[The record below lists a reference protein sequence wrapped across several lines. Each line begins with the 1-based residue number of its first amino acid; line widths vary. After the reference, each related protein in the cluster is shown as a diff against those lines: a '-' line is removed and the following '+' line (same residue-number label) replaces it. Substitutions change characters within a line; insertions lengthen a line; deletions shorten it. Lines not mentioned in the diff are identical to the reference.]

1 MLKGKTD
8 FSIYMHFTIFHSRD
22 NDVWD
27 ELFRQFR
34 KGQILFMERTLV
46 LIKPDAMQRDLV
58 GELIQRFERKGLKL
72 VGIKMMGLA
81 DDLLDEHYSHLVGR
95 DFFTEIKTF
104 MRSTPIIACC
114 WEGVDCVNTVRA
126 MCGITKA
133 REAAPGTIRG
143 DLAMSVQ
150 ANLVHASDSLET
162 AEVEVARFFNADEL
176 FEYED
181 VLNPFIYSSREK

>member
-1 MLKGKTD
+1 
-8 FSIYMHFTIFHSRD
+8 
-22 NDVWD
+22 
-27 ELFRQFR
+27 
-34 KGQILFMERTLV
+34 MERTLV

-72 VGIKMMGLA
+72 VGIKMMALA
-81 DDLLDEHYSHLVGR
+81 DELLDEHYSHLVGR

-162 AEVEVARFFNADEL
+162 ADVEVARFFDADEL

>member
-1 MLKGKTD
+1 
-8 FSIYMHFTIFHSRD
+8 
-22 NDVWD
+22 
-27 ELFRQFR
+27 
-34 KGQILFMERTLV
+34 MERTLV

-58 GELIQRFERKGLKL
+58 GEIIQRFEHKGLKL
-72 VGIKMMGLA
+72 VGIKMMALA
-81 DDLLDEHYSHLVGR
+81 DALLDEHYSHLAGR
-95 DFFTEIKTF
+95 DFFGEIKTF
-104 MRSTPIIACC
+104 MRSTPVIACC
-114 WEGVDCVNTVRA
+114 LEGVDCVNTVRL

-162 AEVEVARFFNADEL
+162 AEVEIPRFFNADEL

-181 VLNPFIYSSREK
+181 VLNPFIYNSREK

>member
-1 MLKGKTD
+1 MGKKKGY
-8 FSIYMHFTIFHSRD
+8 F
-22 NDVWD
+22 V
-27 ELFRQFR
+27 
-34 KGQILFMERTLV
+34 FMERTLV

-72 VGIKMMGLA
+72 VGIKMMALP
-81 DDLLDEHYSHLVGR
+81 DELLDEHYSHLVGR
-95 DFFTEIKTF
+95 DFFAEIKTF

-114 WEGVDCVNTVRA
+114 WEGVDCVNTVRT

-143 DLAMSVQ
+143 DFAMSVQ

-162 AEVEVARFFNADEL
+162 AGAEIERFFNADEL

-181 VLNPFIYSSREK
+181 VLNPFIYNSREK

>member
-1 MLKGKTD
+1 
-8 FSIYMHFTIFHSRD
+8 
-22 NDVWD
+22 
-27 ELFRQFR
+27 
-34 KGQILFMERTLV
+34 MERTLV

-58 GELIQRFERKGLKL
+58 GELITRFERKGLKL
-72 VGIKMMGLA
+72 VGIKMMALP
-81 DDLLDEHYSHLVGR
+81 DELLDEHYSHLAGR
-95 DFFTEIKTF
+95 DFFAEIKTF
-104 MRSTPIIACC
+104 MRSTPVIACC
-114 WEGVDCVNTVRA
+114 WEGVDCVNTVRT

-162 AEVEVARFFNADEL
+162 AEVEIPRFFDNSEL

>member
-1 MLKGKTD
+1 
-8 FSIYMHFTIFHSRD
+8 
-22 NDVWD
+22 
-27 ELFRQFR
+27 
-34 KGQILFMERTLV
+34 MERTLV

-72 VGIKMMGLA
+72 AGIKMMALS

-162 AEVEVARFFNADEL
+162 ADVEVARFFDADEL

>member
-1 MLKGKTD
+1 
-8 FSIYMHFTIFHSRD
+8 
-22 NDVWD
+22 
-27 ELFRQFR
+27 
-34 KGQILFMERTLV
+34 MERTLV

-72 VGIKMMGLA
+72 VGIKMMALS
-81 DDLLDEHYSHLVGR
+81 DELLDEHYSHLAGR
-95 DFFTEIKTF
+95 DFFAEIRTF
-104 MRSTPIIACC
+104 MRSTPVIACC
-114 WEGVDCVNTVRA
+114 WEGVDCVNTVRI

-133 REAAPGTIRG
+133 READPGTIRG

-162 AEVEVARFFNADEL
+162 AEVEIPRFFNANEL

-181 VLNPFIYSSREK
+181 VLNPFIYNSREK